1 MERVEVLLVVVDIP
15 AEKSR
20 IFIGFSDS
28 YLRNNT
34 VYCRCIESGKGGTA
48 DAEICG

>member
-1 MERVEVLLVVVDIP
+1 MERAEGLLVVADIP

-28 YLRNNT
+28 YSGSNR
-34 VYCRCIESGKGGTA
+34 VYCRCIECKKGGTA
-48 DAEICG
+48 DAKICG